1 MKKATIKASADRPRS
16 GRIAIVLAFGALTT
30 SVSAGEAD
38 AVRVKFQPGADHAT
52 VASVVKGR
60 GEVLYKLDARSGQFL
75 TVDLKPENPSA
86 NYNIYI
92 PGRGPGD
99 EALFTSATGGNHYTG
114 QLYKDGDHTISVF
127 LVRAAARRNES
138 SKFEITF
145 RVTDQAP
152 GGSAAP
158 VKFDKRVAYRGI
170 RFHVTSPQSDAENQ
184 FTITPSGLSVSNE
197 PITIKVKG
205 NVVDVMTD
213 DMDGDDSPEAAVIV
227 ESPNGKR
234 RKAHV
239 FTTFAGKSFG
249 QVNGPVVNDKS
260 LLDGYHGGDEYQ
272 FVENTFIR
280 RFPLHGKT
288 RQLQFKLKPG
298 EAMKQLVL
306 DCHSDF

>member
-1 MKKATIKASADRPRS
+1 
-16 GRIAIVLAFGALTT
+16 
-30 SVSAGEAD
+30 
-38 AVRVKFQPGADHAT
+38 
-52 VASVVKGR
+52 
-60 GEVLYKLDARSGQFL
+60 
-75 TVDLKPENPSA
+75 
-86 NYNIYI
+86 
-92 PGRGPGD
+92 
-99 EALFTSATGGNHYTG
+99 
-114 QLYKDGDHTISVF
+114 
-127 LVRAAARRNES
+127 
-138 SKFEITF
+138 
-145 RVTDQAP
+145 
-152 GGSAAP
+152 
-158 VKFDKRVAYRGI
+158 
-170 RFHVTSPQSDAENQ
+170 
-184 FTITPSGLSVSNE
+184 
-197 PITIKVKG
+197 KVKG
-205 NVVDVMTD
+205 KVVDVMTD

-306 DCHSDF
+306 DRHSDF